1 MEVAVSVIV
10 SNMSVIIPAILRALG
25 VGDPFMQEDTVDP
38 GLNTDV
44 DIARMFPTMVELG
57 LPTSRGTAIT
67 DSDESEGG
75 IGTVAR
81 QRGSTDLG
89 AKEDHKHQLTT
100 RGLGAS
106 LGDLKTTTVVP
117 LADEPKATGS
127 LVRVKS
133 LPTIRRDQSIK
144 VDIEERNPKRNST

>member
-1 MEVAVSVIV
+1 
-10 SNMSVIIPAILRALG
+10 MSVIIPAILRALG

-81 QRGSTDLG
+81 Q
-89 AKEDHKHQLTT
+89 
-100 RGLGAS
+100 
-106 LGDLKTTTVVP
+106 GDRP
-117 LADEPKATGS
+117 
-127 LVRVKS
+127 
-133 LPTIRRDQSIK
+133 I
-144 VDIEERNPKRNST
+144 